1 MVAFAPAL
9 AIPFAEAVGI
19 TITGLSLAAITDKVS
34 QYVNQNP
41 EESKAILKMILP
53 ASVTEQ
59 GLSTL
64 FKKKAKSP
72 EKEVDSED
80 IDPQDLSRE
89 DKAKIMKEYGKSRG
103 QNKRERMIEIAKQLG
118 LVGEEKEKQ
127 KVFDEVE
134 QRYENDEVE
143 ENIKPKFDYTKF
155 FKADGGRIGFANG
168 GRGYSDYASPSS
180 TTASQDFA
188 TQAVS
193 GGQTDYDGGGGGNDQ
208 PITEIRPNFNYNIDP
223 FSINPRLNFKNIAS
237 IIYLQEFLDKKARG
251 EDPNLEAD
259 INFRDQFG
267 NLDIFG
273 NLGRSGNI
281 VGANIPFLQSG
292 IGSLAY
298 SPDIGLAAGL
308 RGNLTEDLSGGVSFQ
323 DGQQNVNFNYNKGP
337 FSADFTSGPEENNI
351 QVGFKMPF
359 ADGGRIGYVG
369 GGLAT
374 TQDFANALKSV
385 SAGTTYQ
392 QQIQAKEYARN
403 EASNLLSQ
411 AMRSAD
417 PNKGPGLQGI
427 YDTFFRTTLS
437 PGIRPK
443 TFTPDS
449 SGRMIM
455 YSARDRDAILDSMAN
470 QMLNTTPYAAPRP
483 KTYRTVS
490 PEAQALNMSQSTY
503 EDIIRSGADPKQYY
517 IDYQN
522 RMMTEGGNYG
532 TPGTSSYTG
541 PQLLKYG
548 QVIGGPGM
556 VIAGPG
562 TAPGAT
568 PPTQAQMN
576 QMMQNNPAGYMDFA
590 DLVKTYS
597 ADPYKGLQE
606 EIKDMVDGRDTGYMR
621 GQDYYDINVL
631 GLDGRGIAEKY
642 GLQYADGGRIGF
654 ANGGIENIIGKNLD
668 NVTNVAKGLDKE
680 MLDMTFDD
688 KYYRDKIQPA
698 KLGQAPIPGR
708 MEMMLKSK
716 PFTAVGIGMRPG
728 TFGERAQPTKA
739 ASQFLNTLGKGAK
752 FVGTKVG
759 PLSFMDIFAST
770 PLGADDEVTDEM
782 RQSIEMSP
790 TSTTGIMV
798 DANDGFR
805 TSPATYYNS
814 APNFN
819 ADVLREE
826 EDAQYNLPQKNIFQR
841 AGNFIG
847 KLNLEDYLP
856 FIGQKSLTGTMG
868 RGIGNL
874 FQNIAPARYGTSQ
887 RAYNALTPQGRS
899 TVGSIYGPGGIMSG
913 YNAVSAF
920 GRGPLESITNRIS
933 KTRNPVIKEQLITAA
948 KKITDSGQDTSK
960 TGINAVTR
968 KGTYAYDDVNVGGS
982 GTGGSG
988 GKIVCTMMNE
998 SYGFGNFRN
1007 KIWLKHSKDLP
1018 KEYEIGYHT
1027 IFLPLVN
1034 FAKKEGKVNKLVKK
1048 ILEHIAKHRTI
1059 DLKQEMR
1066 GKTHTLGRVYR
1077 KILEPICLMVGKIK
1091 KEVK

>member
-1 MVAFAPAL
+1 MPLAAPL
-9 AIPFAEAVGI
+9 ILPFAELAGI
-19 TITGLSLAAITDKVS
+19 TIAGLGMAAASKKVS
-34 QYVNQNP
+34 DFISDNP
-41 EESKAILKMILP
+41 EISTQILTTLVP
-53 ASVTEQ
+53 GGV
-59 GLSTL
+59 GLNAL
-64 FKKKAKSP
+64 FKDKDAPSTK
-72 EKEVDSED
+72 D
-80 IDPQDLSRE
+80 IV
-89 DKAKIMKEYGKSRG
+89 
-103 QNKRERMIEIAKQLG
+103 LG
-118 LVGEEKEKQ
+118 ELGKEKGNYSSPDAEGAYSS
-127 KVFDEVE
+127 KRGRIIKALEEAGKIKKGPDKDYDSSKKHKGYKKF
-134 QRYENDEVE
+134 YE
-143 ENIKPKFDYTKF
+143 
-155 FKADGGRIGFANG
+155 KADGGAIGIEVLF
-168 GRGYSDYASPSS
+168 
-180 TTASQDFA
+180 
-188 TQAVS
+188 
-193 GGQTDYDGGGGGNDQ
+193 
-208 PITEIRPNFNYNIDP
+208 EEK
-223 FSINPRLNFKNIAS
+223 KN
-237 IIYLQEFLDKKARG
+237 
-251 EDPNLEAD
+251 
-259 INFRDQFG
+259 
-267 NLDIFG
+267 
-273 NLGRSGNI
+273 
-281 VGANIPFLQSG
+281 
-292 IGSLAY
+292 
-298 SPDIGLAAGL
+298 
-308 RGNLTEDLSGGVSFQ
+308 
-323 DGQQNVNFNYNKGP
+323 
-337 FSADFTSGPEENNI
+337 
-351 QVGFKMPF
+351 
-359 ADGGRIGYVG
+359 GGRIGYVG

-606 EIKDMVDGRDTGYMR
+606 EIKDMVDGRDTGYMG

-654 ANGGIENIIGKNLD
+654 ANGGENIIGADLKDPDTEMNQNTEMNQMIPPGGINFSNIKNY
-668 NVTNVAKGLDKE
+668 AS
-680 MLDMTFDD
+680 
-688 KYYRDKIQPA
+688 IPA
-698 KLGQAPIPGR
+698 TYGAALYGNYINQR
-708 MEMMLKSK
+708 
-716 PFTAVGIGMRPG
+716 VGENMA
-728 TFGERAQPTKA
+728 RA
-739 ASQFLNTLGKGAK
+739 FR
-752 FVGTKVG
+752 
-759 PLSFMDIFAST
+759 
-770 PLGADDEVTDEM
+770 TDEM
-782 RQSIEMSP
+782 NERLSQQVGDKLSPGINSGSLTYTDFGLDPVREYIGGGEFRNTRDFNPPSFEKAMSLNSADLANALTLGNLNFNKDPSGNINYTGNTFDFPQPTFMNNNPVDIPLDELNVNAPQFSFTDYLQGNYDLNKSP
-790 TSTTGIMV
+790 TTDIV
-798 DANDGFR
+798 VPER
-805 TSPATYYNS
+805 TAPATYYNS

-819 ADVLREE
+819 ADVLLEE

-920 GRGPLESITNRIS
+920 GRGPIGAIDNRIGNIYNRKAPQTDAS
-933 KTRNPVIKEQLITAA
+933 KKTIQDLYKARE
-948 KKITDSGQDTSK
+948 KIMQTTLDSDKQYTGPKSSPRGQKAGVMDDDPFGGTS
-960 TGINAVTR
+960 
-968 KGTYAYDDVNVGGS
+968 GT
-982 GTGGSG
+982 TGGSS
-988 GKIVCTMMNE
+988 KIVCTMMNE

>member
-1 MVAFAPAL
+1 MPLAAPL
-9 AIPFAEAVGI
+9 ILPFAELAGI
-19 TITGLSLAAITDKVS
+19 TIAGLGMAAALKKVS
-34 QYVNQNP
+34 DFISDNP
-41 EESKAILKMILP
+41 EISTQILTTLVP
-53 ASVTEQ
+53 GGV
-59 GLSTL
+59 GLNAL
-64 FKKKAKSP
+64 FKDKDAPSTK
-72 EKEVDSED
+72 D
-80 IDPQDLSRE
+80 IV
-89 DKAKIMKEYGKSRG
+89 
-103 QNKRERMIEIAKQLG
+103 LG
-118 LVGEEKEKQ
+118 ELGKEKGNYSSPDAEGAYSS
-127 KVFDEVE
+127 KRGRIIKALEEAGKIKKGPNKDYDSSKKYKGYKKF
-134 QRYENDEVE
+134 YE
-143 ENIKPKFDYTKF
+143 
-155 FKADGGRIGFANG
+155 KADGGRVNYANG
-168 GRGYSDYASPSS
+168 GRGYNNMSITRAQIATQLLNEMAPKGEKLAYINNREAELLKRMGGAGVDVNGTGIKSYVDFGGGGSGYGSSS
-180 TTASQDFA
+180 TSSCRKRWHRTGGGGSRSDIGD
-188 TQAVS
+188 S
-193 GGQTDYDGGGGGNDQ
+193 GSITKGGGGGNDQ

-251 EDPNLEAD
+251 EDADLEAD

-298 SPDIGLAAGL
+298 SPDRGLAAGL

-323 DGQQNVNFNYNKGP
+323 DGQQNVNFNYDKGP

-392 QQIQAKEYARN
+392 QQTQAKEYARN

-427 YDTFFRTTLS
+427 YDTFFKNQNVT
-437 PGIRPK
+437 GIRPK

-470 QMLNTTPYAAPRP
+470 QMLNTTPYAAPKPRP

-556 VIAGPG
+556 GIAGPG

-606 EIKDMVDGRDTGYMR
+606 EIKDMVDGRDTGYMG

-642 GLQYADGGRIGF
+642 GLQYADGGL
-654 ANGGIENIIGKNLD
+654 A
-668 NVTNVAKGLDKE
+668 
-680 MLDMTFDD
+680 
-688 KYYRDKIQPA
+688 
-698 KLGQAPIPGR
+698 
-708 MEMMLKSK
+708 
-716 PFTAVGIGMRPG
+716 
-728 TFGERAQPTKA
+728 
-739 ASQFLNTLGKGAK
+739 TLFSMK
-752 FVGTKVG
+752 
-759 PLSFMDIFAST
+759 
-770 PLGADDEVTDEM
+770 
-782 RQSIEMSP
+782 R
-790 TSTTGIMV
+790 
-798 DANDGFR
+798 
-805 TSPATYYNS
+805 
-814 APNFN
+814 
-819 ADVLREE
+819 
-826 EDAQYNLPQKNIFQR
+826 
-841 AGNFIG
+841 
-847 KLNLEDYLP
+847 
-856 FIGQKSLTGTMG
+856 
-868 RGIGNL
+868 
-874 FQNIAPARYGTSQ
+874 
-887 RAYNALTPQGRS
+887 
-899 TVGSIYGPGGIMSG
+899 
-913 YNAVSAF
+913 
-920 GRGPLESITNRIS
+920 
-933 KTRNPVIKEQLITAA
+933 
-948 KKITDSGQDTSK
+948 
-960 TGINAVTR
+960 
-968 KGTYAYDDVNVGGS
+968 
-982 GTGGSG
+982 
-988 GKIVCTMMNE
+988 
-998 SYGFGNFRN
+998 
-1007 KIWLKHSKDLP
+1007 
-1018 KEYEIGYHT
+1018 
-1027 IFLPLVN
+1027 
-1034 FAKKEGKVNKLVKK
+1034 
-1048 ILEHIAKHRTI
+1048 
-1059 DLKQEMR
+1059 
-1066 GKTHTLGRVYR
+1066 
-1077 KILEPICLMVGKIK
+1077 
-1091 KEVK
+1091 

>member
-1 MVAFAPAL
+1 MPLAAPL
-9 AIPFAEAVGI
+9 ILPFAELAGI
-19 TITGLSLAAITDKVS
+19 TIAGLGMAAASKKVS
-34 QYVNQNP
+34 DFISDNP
-41 EESKAILKMILP
+41 EISTQILTTLVP
-53 ASVTEQ
+53 GGV
-59 GLSTL
+59 GLNAL
-64 FKKKAKSP
+64 FKDKDAPSTK
-72 EKEVDSED
+72 D
-80 IDPQDLSRE
+80 IV
-89 DKAKIMKEYGKSRG
+89 
-103 QNKRERMIEIAKQLG
+103 LG
-118 LVGEEKEKQ
+118 ELGKEKGNYSSPDAEGAYSS
-127 KVFDEVE
+127 KRGRIIKALEEAGKIKKGPNKDYDSSKKYKGYKKF
-134 QRYENDEVE
+134 YE
-143 ENIKPKFDYTKF
+143 
-155 FKADGGRIGFANG
+155 KADGGRIGFANG

-251 EDPNLEAD
+251 EDVDLEAD
-259 INFRDQFG
+259 INFRDQLG

-292 IGSLAY
+292 LASLAY
-298 SPDIGLAAGL
+298 NTDTGLAAGL

-392 QQIQAKEYARN
+392 QQTQAKEYARN

-427 YDTFFRTTLS
+427 YDTFFKNQNVT
-437 PGIRPK
+437 GIRPK

-470 QMLNTTPYAAPRP
+470 QMLNTTPYAASKPIP

-517 IDYQN
+517 MDYQN
-522 RMMTEGGNYG
+522 RIMAGN
-532 TPGTSSYTG
+532 PN
-541 PQLLKYG
+541 LLKYG

-576 QMMQNNPAGYMDFA
+576 QMMQNNPMGYMDFA
-590 DLVKTYS
+590 DLVKQYS
-597 ADPYKGLQE
+597 STDPYKNFKE
-606 EIKDMVDGRDTGYMR
+606 EIKDMVDGRDTGYMG

-654 ANGGIENIIGKNLD
+654 ANGGDNIIGADLKDPDTEMNQNTEMNQMISPGGINFSNIKNY
-668 NVTNVAKGLDKE
+668 AS
-680 MLDMTFDD
+680 
-688 KYYRDKIQPA
+688 IPA
-698 KLGQAPIPGR
+698 TYGAALYGNYINQR
-708 MEMMLKSK
+708 
-716 PFTAVGIGMRPG
+716 VGENMA
-728 TFGERAQPTKA
+728 RA
-739 ASQFLNTLGKGAK
+739 FR
-752 FVGTKVG
+752 
-759 PLSFMDIFAST
+759 
-770 PLGADDEVTDEM
+770 TDEM
-782 RQSIEMSP
+782 NERLSQQVGDKLSPGINSGGLTYTDFGLDPVREYIGGGEYRNTREFNPPSFEKAMSLNSADLANALTLGNLNFNKDPSGNINYTGNTFDFPQPTFMNNNPVDIPLDELNVNAPQFSFTDYLQGNYDLNKSP
-790 TSTTGIMV
+790 TTDIV
-798 DANDGFR
+798 VPERIA
-805 TSPATYYNS
+805 PATYYNS

-826 EDAQYNLPQKNIFQR
+826 EDAQYNLPQKNMLQ
-841 AGNFIG
+841 
-847 KLNLEDYLP
+847 NLKDYLP
-856 FIGQKSLTGTMG
+856 FIGDKSITGMLT
-868 RGIGNL
+868 RGIGQFFNNIGDRIPSTPQYQRYTPGYNYGNL
-874 FQNIAPARYGTSQ
+874 NPNLIDDFYDPATGLNRFDRAKTLFGQSRTLSEFLSKRRERAAAEADLIQ
-887 RAYNALTPQGRS
+887 RREIERKIEREKALTRNTS
-899 TVGSIYGPGGIMSG
+899 SNIDYGGFVSGGGTHSSDSSFTG
-913 YNAVSAF
+913 HSSA
-920 GRGPLESITNRIS
+920 
-933 KTRNPVIKEQLITAA
+933 
-948 KKITDSGQDTSK
+948 
-960 TGINAVTR
+960 
-968 KGTYAYDDVNVGGS
+968 
-982 GTGGSG
+982 TGGGMGQSG
-988 GKIVCTMMNE
+988 WGGPRADGGFIGQYSNGGLATM
-998 SYGFGNFRN
+998 FR
-1007 KIWLKHSKDLP
+1007 
-1018 KEYEIGYHT
+1018 
-1027 IFLPLVN
+1027 
-1034 FAKKEGKVNKLVKK
+1034 
-1048 ILEHIAKHRTI
+1048 R
-1059 DLKQEMR
+1059 KQ
-1066 GKTHTLGRVYR
+1066 
-1077 KILEPICLMVGKIK
+1077 
-1091 KEVK
+1091 

>member
-1 MVAFAPAL
+1 MPLAAPL
-9 AIPFAEAVGI
+9 ILPFAELAGI
-19 TITGLSLAAITDKVS
+19 TIAGLGMAAASKKVS
-34 QYVNQNP
+34 DFISDNP
-41 EESKAILKMILP
+41 EISTQILTTLVP
-53 ASVTEQ
+53 GGV
-59 GLSTL
+59 GLNAL
-64 FKKKAKSP
+64 FKDKDAPSTK
-72 EKEVDSED
+72 D
-80 IDPQDLSRE
+80 IV
-89 DKAKIMKEYGKSRG
+89 
-103 QNKRERMIEIAKQLG
+103 LG
-118 LVGEEKEKQ
+118 ELGKEKGNYSSPDAEGAYSS
-127 KVFDEVE
+127 KRGRIIKALEEAGKIKKGPDKDYDSSKKYKDYKKF
-134 QRYENDEVE
+134 YE
-143 ENIKPKFDYTKF
+143 
-155 FKADGGRIGFANG
+155 KADGGAIGIEVLF
-168 GRGYSDYASPSS
+168 
-180 TTASQDFA
+180 
-188 TQAVS
+188 
-193 GGQTDYDGGGGGNDQ
+193 
-208 PITEIRPNFNYNIDP
+208 EEK
-223 FSINPRLNFKNIAS
+223 KN
-237 IIYLQEFLDKKARG
+237 
-251 EDPNLEAD
+251 
-259 INFRDQFG
+259 
-267 NLDIFG
+267 
-273 NLGRSGNI
+273 
-281 VGANIPFLQSG
+281 
-292 IGSLAY
+292 
-298 SPDIGLAAGL
+298 
-308 RGNLTEDLSGGVSFQ
+308 
-323 DGQQNVNFNYNKGP
+323 
-337 FSADFTSGPEENNI
+337 
-351 QVGFKMPF
+351 
-359 ADGGRIGYVG
+359 GGRIGYVG

-392 QQIQAKEYARN
+392 QQTQAKEYARN
-403 EASNLLSQ
+403 EAANELRAAIQGGGIDSFLGGAGLSNYRSMFPNDRAGTNRQGDFTGTYNARKEQLLNDL
-411 AMRSAD
+411 M
-417 PNKGPGLQGI
+417 NKK
-427 YDTFFRTTLS
+427 LS
-437 PGIRPK
+437 YTSYAPPPK
-443 TFTPDS
+443 
-449 SGRMIM
+449 
-455 YSARDRDAILDSMAN
+455 
-470 QMLNTTPYAAPRP
+470 

-522 RMMTEGGNYG
+522 RIMTEGGNYG

-556 VIAGPG
+556 GIAGPG

-590 DLVKTYS
+590 DLVKTFS

-606 EIKDMVDGRDTGYMR
+606 EIKDMVDGRDTGYMG
-621 GQDYYDINVL
+621 GQDYYDTNVL

>member
-1 MVAFAPAL
+1 MPLAAPL
-9 AIPFAEAVGI
+9 ILPFAELAGI
-19 TITGLSLAAITDKVS
+19 TIAGLGMAAASKKVS
-34 QYVNQNP
+34 DFISDNP
-41 EESKAILKMILP
+41 EISTQILTTLVP
-53 ASVTEQ
+53 GGV
-59 GLSTL
+59 GLNAL
-64 FKKKAKSP
+64 FKDKDAPSTK
-72 EKEVDSED
+72 D
-80 IDPQDLSRE
+80 IV
-89 DKAKIMKEYGKSRG
+89 
-103 QNKRERMIEIAKQLG
+103 LG
-118 LVGEEKEKQ
+118 ELGKEKGNYSSPDAEGAYSS
-127 KVFDEVE
+127 KRGRIIKALEEAGKIKKGPNKDYDSSKKYKGYKKF
-134 QRYENDEVE
+134 YE
-143 ENIKPKFDYTKF
+143 
-155 FKADGGRIGFANG
+155 KADGGRIGFANG

-259 INFRDQFG
+259 INFRDQLG

-292 IGSLAY
+292 LASLAY
-298 SPDIGLAAGL
+298 NTDTGLAAGL

-323 DGQQNVNFNYNKGP
+323 DGQQNVNFNYDKGP

-392 QQIQAKEYARN
+392 QQTQAKEYARN

-470 QMLNTTPYAAPRP
+470 QMLNTTPYAASKPIP

-556 VIAGPG
+556 FIAGPG

-568 PPTQAQMN
+568 PPTQAQIN

-606 EIKDMVDGRDTGYMR
+606 EIKDMVDGRDTGYMG

-642 GLQYADGGRIGF
+642 GLQYADGGL
-654 ANGGIENIIGKNLD
+654 A
-668 NVTNVAKGLDKE
+668 
-680 MLDMTFDD
+680 
-688 KYYRDKIQPA
+688 
-698 KLGQAPIPGR
+698 
-708 MEMMLKSK
+708 
-716 PFTAVGIGMRPG
+716 
-728 TFGERAQPTKA
+728 
-739 ASQFLNTLGKGAK
+739 TLFSMK
-752 FVGTKVG
+752 
-759 PLSFMDIFAST
+759 
-770 PLGADDEVTDEM
+770 
-782 RQSIEMSP
+782 R
-790 TSTTGIMV
+790 
-798 DANDGFR
+798 
-805 TSPATYYNS
+805 
-814 APNFN
+814 
-819 ADVLREE
+819 
-826 EDAQYNLPQKNIFQR
+826 
-841 AGNFIG
+841 
-847 KLNLEDYLP
+847 
-856 FIGQKSLTGTMG
+856 
-868 RGIGNL
+868 
-874 FQNIAPARYGTSQ
+874 
-887 RAYNALTPQGRS
+887 
-899 TVGSIYGPGGIMSG
+899 
-913 YNAVSAF
+913 
-920 GRGPLESITNRIS
+920 
-933 KTRNPVIKEQLITAA
+933 
-948 KKITDSGQDTSK
+948 
-960 TGINAVTR
+960 
-968 KGTYAYDDVNVGGS
+968 
-982 GTGGSG
+982 
-988 GKIVCTMMNE
+988 
-998 SYGFGNFRN
+998 
-1007 KIWLKHSKDLP
+1007 
-1018 KEYEIGYHT
+1018 
-1027 IFLPLVN
+1027 
-1034 FAKKEGKVNKLVKK
+1034 
-1048 ILEHIAKHRTI
+1048 
-1059 DLKQEMR
+1059 
-1066 GKTHTLGRVYR
+1066 
-1077 KILEPICLMVGKIK
+1077 
-1091 KEVK
+1091 